1 MAAVHLSALR
11 GRPLLLLSAEVVNGK
26 IFLASRVTGDAAQ
39 AHGCCLE
46 LETKVA
52 EDYAKFYNH
61 RPLLWPSSGLL
72 LRHYAK
78 QALTHGK

>member
-11 GRPLLLLSAEVVNGK
+11 GRPLLLLSAELVNGK

-52 EDYAKFYNH
+52 EHYAKFYNH
-61 RPLLWPSSGLL
+61 KEGP
-72 LRHYAK
+72 Y
-78 QALTHGK
+78 

>member
-11 GRPLLLLSAEVVNGK
+11 GRPLLLLSAELVNGK

-52 EDYAKFYNH
+52 EEYARLPNIFFNA
-61 RPLLWPSSGLL
+61 RQSPPLTVRSSWFEGFSL
-72 LRHYAK
+72 
-78 QALTHGK
+78 